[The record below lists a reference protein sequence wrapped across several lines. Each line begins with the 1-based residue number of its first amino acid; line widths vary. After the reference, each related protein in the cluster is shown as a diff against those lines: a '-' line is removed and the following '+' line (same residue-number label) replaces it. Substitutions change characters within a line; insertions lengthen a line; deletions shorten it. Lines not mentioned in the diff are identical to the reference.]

1 MTNILEIILEA
12 IADDSIEI
20 RKTTPLESTIPDM
33 LSDDYKDRL
42 RAEYKQA
49 VIRSVMLKKQIEEKE
64 KLYDDINTIE
74 EQLKIMN
81 EYIKILHKRVV
92 KEGAFCDE

>member
-64 KLYDDINTIE
+64 KLYDDINTME

-81 EYIKILHKRVV
+81 EYIKILRKRVV